1 MNLSGRPRTCGLEPQ
16 AKETYVTDECVGGWA
31 ALVSRKEE
39 DISWAY
45 RCIGRYTEMA
55 PQTRSSSLP
64 QLTVPDSSSEVRR
77 RSFSIMGAR
86 VWNELPLAVR
96 NVESLPQFPRRLRA
110 HLASCR

>member
-1 MNLSGRPRTCGLEPQ
+1 MTLVLPLMDFCCLVYLELP
-16 AKETYVTDECVGGWA
+16 E
-31 ALVSRKEE
+31 
-39 DISWAY
+39 
-45 RCIGRYTEMA
+45 CIGRYTEMA